1 MHALIILSLRLKG
14 DPLQISGTI
23 WSFFF
28 SSTLLCEH
36 YKLLCLGLSGFSTLS
51 SQLRKT
57 FWVLA
62 SPEAWELFPGS
73 KLVSLEGS
81 LLCLPFSGVIILC
94 SLRSSVWKPLL
105 CLFCCS
111 CVVLYCLFF
120 FRLSPKAS
128 SCYYFGWKKMSNVF
142 VLIYSFTAFFKWNKS
157 NICVCVTLIGNDI
170 KITSRR
176 IWGNKS

>member
-81 LLCLPFSGVIILC
+81 LLCLSFSGVIILC
-94 SLRSSVWKPLL
+94 NLRSSVWKPLL

-111 CVVLYCLFF
+111 CVVCFFLACHLKPVLVILAGRRCQMYLFWF
-120 FRLSPKAS
+120 ILLLLSS
-128 SCYYFGWKKMSNVF
+128 SEINLTYVS
-142 VLIYSFTAFFKWNKS
+142 VLH
-157 NICVCVTLIGNDI
+157 
-170 KITSRR
+170 
-176 IWGNKS
+176 